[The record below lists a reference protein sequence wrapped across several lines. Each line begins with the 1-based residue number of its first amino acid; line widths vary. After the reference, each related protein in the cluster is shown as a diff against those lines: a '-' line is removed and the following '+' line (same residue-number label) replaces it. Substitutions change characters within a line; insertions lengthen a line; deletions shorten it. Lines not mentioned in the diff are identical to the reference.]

1 MVKSNTLATWC
12 EEQTYWKRPWCLERL
27 RARREEGDRGWEGG
41 ITNSRD
47 MSLSKLPEMV
57 KDRKAWCAS
66 VYGSQKSDMTEWLYS
81 KTKYY
86 SALLIFLI
94 TKKKYTLLRLLR
106 KIFIKSQ
113 HWKKQDLCSYSYWWI
128 HKVTSKI
135 FSRYIIGI
143 NFRAENLDRVTPTQ
157 ASWREYCKDKRAIM
171 IKAWKESERC

>member
-1 MVKSNTLATWC
+1 MQNNWFTGKDPDDGKDWGQEEKRVTEDEKVASPTQGTWV
-12 EEQTYWKRPWCLERL
+12 W
-27 RARREEGDRGWEGG
+27 A
-41 ITNSRD
+41 NSQRWWRIGKPGVPQS
-47 MSLSKLPEMV
+47 MG
-57 KDRKAWCAS
+57 RK
-66 VYGSQKSDMTEWLYS
+66 KSDMTEWLYS
-81 KTKYY
+81 KMKYY

-94 TKKKYTLLRLLR
+94 TKKKYALLRLLR